1 MSIFFYDSK
10 DKILDSTIN
19 SKIEQFVDLIKK
31 NKLFRKYVSV
41 FGLTGTAARGQAS
54 MNGSDLDF
62 YCITNYLNPL
72 HEKKLK
78 KSFFE
83 TFGDFGIEVSLL
95 TFAPSIFKK
104 PDLMYFEFVTSGK
117 VYYGKFDKK
126 ISFDKIPLWE
136 GVRLL
141 SFKGDPFLASFDTGE
156 FHYYYSKLLL
166 GIGEAFLV
174 LDRTYVADNFKRHDL
189 VLKNKYCLGI
199 EGFMEEYQKAHDFRY
214 NGYVFKGE
222 LKKKGLL
229 FLKKAWQVY
238 LKEYLGDNYLVRL
251 RKIKPLTL
259 KERVGTKVFYTI
271 NYWKMFKEFRVF
283 LKEPFIQEILMLQKY
298 LINFDERL
306 REEIVKSWKASP
318 RFWWLK

>member
-1 MSIFFYDSK
+1 MKLFYK
-10 DKILDSTIN
+10 TN
-19 SKIEQFVDLIKK
+19 SKIEKKIDLKIKKLLYEIKK
-31 NKLFRKYVSV
+31 NKTLKKYVKI
-41 FGLTGTAARGQAS
+41 FGLTGPAARGQAS
-54 MNGSDLDF
+54 SKGSDIDF
-62 YCITNYLNPL
+62 YCITNCLNPF

-78 KSFFE
+78 KVFFE
-83 TFGDFGIEVSLL
+83 VFSDFKIEVSLL
-95 TFAPSIFKK
+95 VFAPSIFKK
-104 PDLMYFEFVTSGK
+104 PDLMYFEFTNSGK
-117 VYYGKFDKK
+117 IFYGSLNQK
-126 ISFDKIPLWE
+126 ISINKIPLWE
-136 GVRLL
+136 GIRLL
-141 SFKGDPFLASFDTGE
+141 TFKGDPFLASFDTGE

-271 NYWKMFKEFRVF
+271 NYWKMFKEFRVAF
-283 LKEPFIQEILMLQKY
+283 KEPFIREILMLQKY
-298 LINFDERL
+298 LESENDTLRL
-306 REEIVKSWKASP
+306 EIIKSWKATP
-318 RFWWLK
+318 RFWYLK